1 MSFLSSMNISAS
13 GLTAQRA
20 RLDII
25 SENIA
30 NSETTRTEKGG
41 AYRRKLPVFQSME
54 PRTSFGS
61 LFFDRMRPF
70 SVNSGVRVDEVIEDQ
85 RPLKLVYDPSH
96 PDADERGYVQMPNV
110 DVFREIIDSMAAT
123 RAYDANV
130 TAFQATKLMAAKALE
145 IGR

>member
-20 RLDII
+20 RFDII

-30 NSETTRTEKGG
+30 NSETTRTERGG
-41 AYRRKLPVFQSME
+41 AYRRKLPVFESIE
-54 PRTSFGS
+54 PRSSFRSILSGKMGS
-61 LFFDRMRPF
+61 
-70 SVNSGVRVDEVIEDQ
+70 SNVGGVRMDEIVEDQ
-85 RPLKLVYDPSH
+85 RPFKLVYDPSH
-96 PDADERGYVQMPNV
+96 PDANEQGYVEMPNV

-123 RAYDANV
+123 RAYDANA

>member
-41 AYRRKLPVFQSME
+41 AYRRKLPVFESIE
-54 PRTSFGS
+54 PRSSFRSILSGKMGS
-61 LFFDRMRPF
+61 
-70 SVNSGVRVDEVIEDQ
+70 SNVGGVRMDEIVEDQ
-85 RPLKLVYDPSH
+85 RPFKLVYDPSH
-96 PDADERGYVQMPNV
+96 PDANEQGYVEMPNV